1 MSSGTGEWQSRL
13 ASTVGYFDILEC
25 KVLQLSHCIADSSIR
40 IANRLVAHP
49 VASYCQDEARDA
61 LNEHLRVCGFHSDV
75 TAEDRVDLVQMVTVE
90 EVSAEPIQLYLKT
103 LFILFLPL
111 LIRGGPRE
119 GPDVV
124 IQRPAF

>member
-40 IANRLVAHP
+40 IANRLVAPP

-61 LNEHLRVCGFHSDV
+61 LKEHLRVCGFHSEV
-75 TAEDRVDLVQMVTVE
+75 SEADRADLVQMVTVE
-90 EVSAEPIQLYLKT
+90 EVSAEPIQLHLRT
-103 LFILFLPL
+103 RFILFLPL
-111 LIRGGPRE
+111 LIRGAPRE

>member
-1 MSSGTGEWQSRL
+1 
-13 ASTVGYFDILEC
+13 
-25 KVLQLSHCIADSSIR
+25 
-40 IANRLVAHP
+40 
-49 VASYCQDEARDA
+49 
-61 LNEHLRVCGFHSDV
+61 
-75 TAEDRVDLVQMVTVE
+75 MVTVE

-111 LIRGGPRE
+111 LIRRAPSE

>member
-1 MSSGTGEWQSRL
+1 
-13 ASTVGYFDILEC
+13 
-25 KVLQLSHCIADSSIR
+25 
-40 IANRLVAHP
+40 VAPP
-49 VASYCQDEARDA
+49 VASYCQDEAREA

-75 TAEDRVDLVQMVTVE
+75 CEADRADLVQMATVE

-111 LIRGGPRE
+111 LIRRAPSE